1 MTEFFFNIF
10 NPIRVGFYRAKM
22 SFKNTNWKALK
33 LFVVGIALGA
43 SFMWT
48 AIFLSQ
54 DDRLNAIMTAIK
66 YSKAVNS
73 TVFAEEVIKQ

>member
-1 MTEFFFNIF
+1 MTNFLFNIF
-10 NPIRVGFYRAKM
+10 NPLRMTYYRAKM

-43 SFMWT
+43 AFTWMS
-48 AIFLSQ
+48 IFLTQ
-54 DDRLNAIMTAIK
+54 DDRLSAIATAIK

-73 TVFAEEVIKQ
+73 TVFAEEVIKK